1 MLMSGEP
8 KITGTLKVPNIYPV
22 KSSCIPLRTNS
33 RGMKGAITV
42 YAAQPKICK
51 ENKMMDSFENSDWS
65 TASGL
70 GRR

>member
-1 MLMSGEP
+1 MLISGEP
-8 KITGTLKVPNIYPV
+8 KITGTLKVPKIYPV

-33 RGMKGAITV
+33 SGIKGAITV
-42 YAAQPKICK
+42 YAAQPIICR
-51 ENKMMDSFENSDWS
+51 ENIIMDSFENRDWS